1 MKTKIAKTQYH
12 LTADGLQTVL
22 ALVRAGTL
30 AKAGARLGVDSSTVF
45 RNITQLERSLGQVL
59 FARSRSGFAATE
71 LAQQLAQHAQRVEAE
86 LEAARAATH
95 AIEAEIAG
103 TVRITTT
110 DTLLHGLLMPALR
123 NLAVAQPLLH
133 FELIASNEVAS
144 LTKRDADIALRA
156 TKKPP
161 PHLVGR
167 NLGAIEVAVFACKK
181 LARLAKLRQ
190 DLGQADWIAPDEA
203 LPEHLSVKWRKQHYP
218 KLAVRYQVNS
228 IVSVL
233 EGVRSALGVGI
244 LPVFLA
250 NMYSDVVP
258 VSDVLP
264 ECETQLWLLTHAESR
279 HLRRISAVYQYL
291 GETIELSRLSA
302 LA

>member
-1 MKTKIAKTQYH
+1 MKSNIAKMQYQV
-12 LTADGLQTVL
+12 TADALQTVL

-45 RNITQLERSLGQVL
+45 RNITQLERSMGQVL
-59 FARSRSGFAATE
+59 FARSRTGFAATE
-71 LAQQLAQHAQRVEAE
+71 LALQLAQHAERVEAE
-86 LEAARAATH
+86 LEAARATTH
-95 AIEAEIAG
+95 SSETDVAG

-123 NLAVAQPLLH
+123 RLAITHPMLA
-133 FELIASNEVAS
+133 FELTASNEVAS

-167 NLGAIEVAVFACKK
+167 KLGAIDVAVFASKK
-181 LARLAKLRQ
+181 RPGLAKLRQ
-190 DLGQADWIAPDEA
+190 DLGRADWIAPDEA
-203 LPEHLSVKWRKQHYP
+203 LPEHLSVKWRKQHFP

-228 IVSVL
+228 IASVL
-233 EGVRSALGVGI
+233 EGVRTGLGVGI
-244 LPVFLA
+244 VPVFLA
-250 NMYSDVVP
+250 QACSDVVA
-258 VSDVLP
+258 VSAVLP

-291 GETIELSRLSA
+291 GEAIKL
-302 LA
+302 